1 MIWIRADANSEIG
14 TGHVMRCLSVAKEI
28 RKSGNEVC
36 FILADE
42 FPVKILSDNQINYK
56 VLQTQYD
63 KTEEEIPLLCQ
74 WLEAESPQC
83 LLVDSYFVTKEYFE
97 QVSRFTKV
105 AYVDDFCHAE
115 YPVDVLINYNI
126 YGDSLPYKG
135 NTAKDSTELLLG
147 TGYVPLREEFRNAGY
162 ELRKEVKHV
171 LVTTGGSDKYNLAG
185 RIVEKAIQNEKIRG
199 LHYHVVSGMFNQN
212 TPFLKELEETHVNVH
227 VYHNVTN
234 MAELMKQCDIAIT
247 AGGSTMYELCALGLP
262 MIAFSFVENQEK
274 QIETFAKKEML
285 GFGGNYLLQKDE
297 MLDEVL
303 LHIQRMMDSPE
314 ERKKY
319 NKRGRQIVDGQGAR
333 RIAQKLSEI
342 N

>member
-28 RKSGNEVC
+28 QKSGNEVC

-42 FPVKILSDNQINYK
+42 FPVKMLSENHINYK
-56 VLQTQYD
+56 VLHTPYD

-83 LLVDSYFVTKEYFE
+83 LLVDSYFVTKEYFA
-97 QVSRFTKV
+97 QISRFAKV

-135 NTAKDSTELLLG
+135 NTAKESTELLLG
-147 TGYVPLREEFRNAGY
+147 TDYAPLREEFRNTGY
-162 ELRKEVKHV
+162 VLRKDAKRV

-185 RIVEKAIQNEKIRG
+185 QIVEKALDNERLCG
-199 LHYHVVSGMFNQN
+199 LQYHVVSGIFNQN
-212 TPFLKELEETHVNVH
+212 ADFLNLLEEAHDNVH
-227 VYHNVTN
+227 IHRNVVN
-234 MAELMKQCDIAIT
+234 MAELMKTCDIAIT
-247 AGGSTMYELCALGLP
+247 AGGSTMYELCAVGLP

-274 QIETFAKKEML
+274 QIETFVQKEII
-285 GFGGNYLLQKDE
+285 GFGGNYLLQKQQMIE
-297 MLDEVL
+297 GVL
-303 LHIQRMMDSPE
+303 GHLQELVNSFE

-319 NKRGRQIVDGQGAR
+319 SDRGKYIIDGQGVR
-333 RIAQKLSEI
+333 RITEILSI
-342 N
+342 I